1 MLLRQHRDDR
11 RCRRPNSSGQ
21 PRQHPDQRFQNEV
34 AIVDDDGNPLPTGEA
49 GEIVLRNPAVTPGY
63 WRNEDQTREALHDP
77 GWLHTGDMGRL
88 DEDGFLY
95 FVDRKKD
102 VIRRRGENI
111 SSQEVE
117 DTIKAHPTV
126 LDCAVIAVPS
136 ELGEDDVKAYVT
148 PRADATV
155 DPEQIVHWCAARLAY
170 FKVPSLLRGARR
182 PAPHPQHARPQGH
195 PAPRARRPHGR
206 MLRPRA
212 GRHPYSV
219 INYWR

>member
-1 MLLRQHRDDR
+1 M
-11 RCRRPNSSGQ
+11 
-21 PRQHPDQRFQNEV
+21 
-34 AIVDDDGNPLPTGEA
+34 DDDGNPLPTGAA

-63 WRNEDQTREALHDP
+63 WRNEEQTREALQD

-88 DEDGFLY
+88 DDDGFLY

-136 ELGEDDVKAYVT
+136 DLGEDDVKAYVT

-170 FKVPSLLRGARR
+170 FKVPRYFEVRDDLPRTPSMRVRKDILRRER
-182 PAPHPQHARPQGH
+182 DD
-195 PAPRARRPHGR
+195 
-206 MLRPRA
+206 LTA
-212 GRHPYSV
+212 GCFDREQAG
-219 INYWR
+219 IRIR

>member
-1 MLLRQHRDDR
+1 
-11 RCRRPNSSGQ
+11 
-21 PRQHPDQRFQNEV
+21 
-34 AIVDDDGNPLPTGEA
+34 
-49 GEIVLRNPAVTPGY
+49 
-63 WRNEDQTREALHDP
+63 
-77 GWLHTGDMGRL
+77 MGRL

-136 ELGEDDVKAYVT
+136 ELRRGRGQGLRHST
-148 PRADATV
+148 RRRHRRPRTNSPLV
-155 DPEQIVHWCAARLAY
+155 RRPPRLLQGA
-170 FKVPSLLRGARR
+170 PLLRGARR
-182 PAPHPQHARPQGH
+182 PAPHPQYARPQGH
-195 PAPRARRPHGR
+195 PAPRARRPHRR